1 MSAPGEYLLTDNVAA
16 QLEGAAIGLLA
27 HPHVTP
33 ETTRHLALA
42 TLALVKDR
50 ADRVELANH
59 TAAEVSRTMVFKC
72 SNPDYLCRKR

>member
-1 MSAPGEYLLTDNVAA
+1 MSAPGEYLLTDNLAA
-16 QLEGAAIGLLA
+16 QLEIAAIGALGR
-27 HPHVTP
+27 HHTMP
-33 ETTRHLALA
+33 ETTRHFALA

-72 SNPDYLCRKR
+72 SNPDCLCRKR